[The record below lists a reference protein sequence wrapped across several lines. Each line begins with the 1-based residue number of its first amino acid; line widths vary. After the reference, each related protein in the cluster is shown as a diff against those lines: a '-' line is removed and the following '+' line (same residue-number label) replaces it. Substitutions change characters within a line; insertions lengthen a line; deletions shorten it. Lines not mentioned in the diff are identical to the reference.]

1 MYMHIGIEHI
11 PTCTHTNQVTGEPQT
26 HTHRHTCMYTD
37 LSVKQ
42 CDCLYLEVVMSVM
55 SFLHAPENNLAI
67 WILSITLCLQ
77 ALADRG
83 GCLCM

>member
-1 MYMHIGIEHI
+1 
-11 PTCTHTNQVTGEPQT
+11 
-26 HTHRHTCMYTD
+26 MYTD

-55 SFLHAPENNLAI
+55 SFLYAPENNLAI

-83 GCLCM
+83 GCLCMCASVGREGVSLENVCGCVSLV